1 MLNQNEILKVA
12 DIVSQEKGIE
22 LDIVMQAMEESFE
35 IIAKSKYGLEN
46 NIKAVI
52 DRFTGNFKLTHIKD
66 VVETFDP
73 VLQSNQILLEQAYSK
88 VLKEDHDEDDHNR
101 DDDSN
106 IFHSED
112 TLIFNDPMNLP
123 YSYDVSYEKKMERGF
138 YDDSVVGVEI
148 NSAKA
153 YKKDS
158 DEVEFLFD

>member
-1 MLNQNEILKVA
+1 MKN
-12 DIVSQEKGIE
+12 
-22 LDIVMQAMEESFE
+22 
-35 IIAKSKYGLEN
+35 
-46 NIKAVI
+46 
-52 DRFTGNFKLTHIKD
+52 KD
-66 VVETFDP
+66 D
-73 VLQSNQILLEQAYSK
+73 ILLEQAYSK

-158 DEVEFLFD
+158 DEVEFLFDVTDETEPNLSDIQDWVYNYEIGDTKLDIL

>member
-1 MLNQNEILKVA
+1 MKN
-12 DIVSQEKGIE
+12 
-22 LDIVMQAMEESFE
+22 
-35 IIAKSKYGLEN
+35 
-46 NIKAVI
+46 
-52 DRFTGNFKLTHIKD
+52 KD
-66 VVETFDP
+66 D
-73 VLQSNQILLEQAYSK
+73 ILLEQAYSK

-158 DEVEFLFD
+158 EEVEFLFDVTDETEPNLSDIQDWVYNYEIGDTKLDIL

>member
-1 MLNQNEILKVA
+1 MKN
-12 DIVSQEKGIE
+12 
-22 LDIVMQAMEESFE
+22 
-35 IIAKSKYGLEN
+35 
-46 NIKAVI
+46 
-52 DRFTGNFKLTHIKD
+52 KD
-66 VVETFDP
+66 D
-73 VLQSNQILLEQAYSK
+73 ILLEQAYSK

-101 DDDSN
+101 DDGSN

-158 DEVEFLFD
+158 DEVEFLFDVTDETEPNLSDIQDWVYNYEIGDTKLDIL